1 MLEFLYLLAG
11 LILGIGSV
19 LIYGVSLILR
29 DTPETPRKAQE
40 KGYNPPP
47 ETPNQ
52 PTKHQVPPKTDR

>member
-1 MLEFLYLLAG
+1 MLEFLYLVAG
-11 LILGIGSV
+11 FILGIASV

-29 DTPETPRKAQE
+29 EAPGARE

-52 PTKHQVPPKTDR
+52 PTKHQVPPKIDR